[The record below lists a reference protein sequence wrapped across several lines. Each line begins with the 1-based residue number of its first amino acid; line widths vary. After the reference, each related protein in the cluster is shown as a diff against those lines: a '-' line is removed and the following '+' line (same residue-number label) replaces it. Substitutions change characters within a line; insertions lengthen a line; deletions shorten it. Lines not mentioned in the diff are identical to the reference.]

1 MILGHFRLNP
11 IEVNA
16 FIYAC
21 PDTREA
27 MLVDCGEF
35 DPRLPAFVDQ
45 HALTLTTILITH
57 EHWDHV
63 QALPEALHHF
73 SARVI
78 SAIPAPAGVQSAR
91 VGKPGETVQLGRMTG
106 RLVDTA
112 GHTPVALSLIFPG
125 VVFTGDALFA
135 GSVGGTSN
143 PEDYARQLDNVRKN
157 LFTLPDDTIVCPGH
171 GPCSTIGVER
181 RFNPFFV

>member
-11 IEVNA
+11 IEVNS

-21 PDTREA
+21 PETREA
-27 MLVDCGEF
+27 MLVDCGDF

-45 HALTLTTILITH
+45 FALKLTTIVITH

-63 QALPEALHHF
+63 QGLPLAAKYF
-73 SARVI
+73 GARII
-78 SAIPAPAGVQSAR
+78 SAIPAPAGVESAI
-91 VGKPGETVQLGRMTG
+91 VGTPGEILKLGSLTG
-106 RLVDTA
+106 RFVDTS
-112 GHTPVALSLIFPG
+112 GHTQVALSLIFPE
-125 VVFTGDALFA
+125 VVFSGDALFA

-143 PEDYARQLDNVRKN
+143 PEDSARQLENVRSN